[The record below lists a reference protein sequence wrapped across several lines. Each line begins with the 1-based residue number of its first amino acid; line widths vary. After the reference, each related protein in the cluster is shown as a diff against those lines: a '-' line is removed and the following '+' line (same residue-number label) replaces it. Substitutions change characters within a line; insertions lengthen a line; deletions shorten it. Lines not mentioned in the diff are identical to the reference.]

1 MFLQGLASQICE
13 ISAPSEITQFFV
25 ASHPPESTECRAK
38 LDKLSFGKES
48 LQFRDMTIG
57 HPTHADQTDSALG
70 QVSLADC
77 ISQRWNWRGAIP
89 THVFYDGLR
98 LGTGLMVEKMD
109 EHRGCAFPREQ

>member
-1 MFLQGLASQICE
+1 MFLQGLASQIGE
-13 ISAPSEITQFFV
+13 VSAPSEITQFFL

-77 ISQRWNWRGAIP
+77 ISQGWNRPRAIP
-89 THVFYDGLR
+89 ANVFYDGLG
-98 LGTGLMVEKMD
+98 LGTGLMVEKMN
-109 EHRGCAFPREQ
+109 EHRGGAFPLKQ